1 MRSIGSNIGSLILS
15 CRKTRRSERRPPRM
29 CPMSTV
35 TGMRTTWPPSFAR
48 FSATS
53 LEWWRGQKAE
63 RTSSF
68 SRHSMSRPLAAGV
81 PFGSLLAARLAG
93 EAFNMT
99 TPTASV
105 GGEAVKAWF
114 IRPYVPLTESLP
126 SVVIAKTTI
135 TIGQALYLVGGLMMA
150 VTVLP
155 RTSTLLQVMQWL
167 LGLEL
172 LGVGGFVA
180 VQVFGG
186 LGAGGRILQRFGL
199 LAPTGGAAVMDQVD
213 SALVHF
219 YRKEPGRLALSITC
233 HFLGW
238 VLGALE
244 AYLILWAL
252 GMPVSLGTAMVIDA
266 FGSGIGFAAFLVPAR
281 LGAAEAGQV
290 AVFMALGLGA
300 PAGLTFALVQ
310 RLRKATWTAIGFL
323 ALTTLRA
330 TAPPR
335 ALEAKS

>member
-1 MRSIGSNIGSLILS
+1 
-15 CRKTRRSERRPPRM
+15 
-29 CPMSTV
+29 
-35 TGMRTTWPPSFAR
+35 MRTVRSLLLTLGTVLFIALLIRVGPETVASLFAQLSWYLALIVVFPFGLMTTLDTLGWR
-48 FSATS
+48 FAFRRD
-53 LEWWRGQKAE
+53 E
-63 RTSSF
+63 
-68 SRHSMSRPLAAGV
+68 V
-81 PFGSLLAARLAG
+81 PFRSLFAARLAG

-135 TIGQALYLVGGLMMA
+135 TVAQALYLAAGLVMA
-150 VTVLP
+150 MAVLP

-180 VQVFGG
+180 VQVFGL
-186 LGAGGRILQRFGL
+186 LGAGGRMLQRFGL
-199 LAPTGGAAVMDQVD
+199 LAPTGGAQVMGQVD
-213 SALVHF
+213 SALAHF
-219 YRKEPGRLALSITC
+219 YRRQPGRLALSVTC

-238 VLGALE
+238 ALGGLE

-252 GMPVSLGTAMVIDA
+252 GLPVSLATAVLIDA
-266 FGSGIGFAAFLVPAR
+266 FGSGVGFAAFLVPAR

-300 PAGLTFALVQ
+300 PAGLTFALA
-310 RLRKATWTAIGFL
+310 LRVREAAWTGIGFL
-323 ALTTLRA
+323 ALTTLRD
-330 TAPPR
+330 TAPPVAR
-335 ALEAKS
+335 PRLEVEG

>member
-1 MRSIGSNIGSLILS
+1 
-15 CRKTRRSERRPPRM
+15 
-29 CPMSTV
+29 
-35 TGMRTTWPPSFAR
+35 MRTVRSLLLTLGTVLFIALLIRVGPETVASLFAQLSWYLALIVVFPFGLMTTLDTLGWR
-48 FSATS
+48 FAF
-53 LEWWRGQKAE
+53 RRDA
-63 RTSSF
+63 
-68 SRHSMSRPLAAGV
+68 V
-81 PFGSLLAARLAG
+81 PFRSLLAARLAG

-135 TIGQALYLVGGLMMA
+135 TVAQALYLAAGLVMA
-150 VTVLP
+150 MAVLP

-180 VQVFGG
+180 VQIFGL
-186 LGAGGRILQRFGL
+186 LGAGGRMLQRFGL
-199 LAPTGGAAVMDQVD
+199 LAPTGGAQVMGQVD
-213 SALVHF
+213 TALAHF
-219 YRKEPGRLALSITC
+219 YRRQPGRLALSVTC

-238 VLGALE
+238 ALGGLE

-252 GMPVSLGTAMVIDA
+252 GLPVSLATAVLIDA
-266 FGSGIGFAAFLVPAR
+266 FGSGVGFAAFLVPAR

-300 PAGLTFALVQ
+300 PAGLTFALA
-310 RLRKATWTAIGFL
+310 LRVREAAWTGIGFL
-323 ALTTLRA
+323 ALTTLRD
-330 TAPPR
+330 TAPPVAR
-335 ALEAKS
+335 PRLEVEG

>member
-1 MRSIGSNIGSLILS
+1 
-15 CRKTRRSERRPPRM
+15 
-29 CPMSTV
+29 
-35 TGMRTTWPPSFAR
+35 MRTARALLVMLGAALFIAVLIRVGPGAVASLFAELSWYLPLIMVFPYGLMTALDTLGWR
-48 FSATS
+48 FAFQ
-53 LEWWRGQKAE
+53 RDA
-63 RTSSF
+63 
-68 SRHSMSRPLAAGV
+68 V
-81 PFGSLLAARLAG
+81 PFRSLLAARLAG

-105 GGEAVKAWF
+105 GGEGVKAWF

-135 TIGQALYLVGGLMMA
+135 TVGQVLYLMVGLTVA
-150 VTVLP
+150 VEVLP

-167 LGLEL
+167 LGLEI
-172 LGVGGFVA
+172 LGVCGFVA
-180 VQVFGG
+180 VQAFGV
-186 LGAGGRILQRFGL
+186 LGAGGQALQRFGL
-199 LAPTGGAAVMDQVD
+199 LGSTGGAEVMEEVD
-213 SALVHF
+213 SALARF
-219 YRKEPGRLALSITC
+219 YRKEPARLALSIAC

-238 VLGALE
+238 ALGALE

-300 PAGLTFALVQ
+300 PTGLTFALVQ
-310 RLRKATWTAIGFL
+310 RLREAAWIGIGFL
-323 ALTTLRA
+323 ALMTLRA
-330 TAPPR
+330 AAPPPAGA
-335 ALEAKS
+335 ALEAES

>member
-1 MRSIGSNIGSLILS
+1 
-15 CRKTRRSERRPPRM
+15 
-29 CPMSTV
+29 
-35 TGMRTTWPPSFAR
+35 MRTVRSLLLTLGTVLFIALLIRVGPETVASLFAQLSWYLALIVVFPFGLMTTLDTLGWR
-48 FSATS
+48 FAF
-53 LEWWRGQKAE
+53 RRDA
-63 RTSSF
+63 
-68 SRHSMSRPLAAGV
+68 V
-81 PFGSLLAARLAG
+81 PFRSLFAARLAG

-135 TIGQALYLVGGLMMA
+135 TVAQALYLAAGLVMA
-150 VTVLP
+150 MAVLP

-180 VQVFGG
+180 VQVFGL
-186 LGAGGRILQRFGL
+186 LGAGGRMLQRFGL
-199 LAPTGGAAVMDQVD
+199 LAPTGGAQVMGQVD
-213 SALVHF
+213 SALSHF
-219 YRKEPGRLALSITC
+219 YRRQPGRLALSVTC

-238 VLGALE
+238 ALGGLE

-252 GMPVSLGTAMVIDA
+252 GLPVSLATAVLIDA
-266 FGSGIGFAAFLVPAR
+266 FGSGVGFAAFLVPAR

-300 PAGLTFALVQ
+300 PAGLTFALA
-310 RLRKATWTAIGFL
+310 LRVREAAWTGIGFL
-323 ALTTLRA
+323 ALTTLRD
-330 TAPPR
+330 TAPPVAR
-335 ALEAKS
+335 PRLEVEG

>member
-1 MRSIGSNIGSLILS
+1 
-15 CRKTRRSERRPPRM
+15 
-29 CPMSTV
+29 
-35 TGMRTTWPPSFAR
+35 MRTVRSLLLTLGTVLFIALLIRVGPETVASLFAQLSWYLALIVVFPFGLMTTLDTLGWR
-48 FSATS
+48 FAF
-53 LEWWRGQKAE
+53 RRDA
-63 RTSSF
+63 
-68 SRHSMSRPLAAGV
+68 V
-81 PFGSLLAARLAG
+81 PFRSLLAARLAG

-135 TIGQALYLVGGLMMA
+135 TVAQALYLAAGLVMA
-150 VTVLP
+150 MAVLP

-180 VQVFGG
+180 VQVFGL
-186 LGAGGRILQRFGL
+186 LGAGGRMLQRFGL
-199 LAPTGGAAVMDQVD
+199 LAPTGGAQVMGQVD
-213 SALVHF
+213 TALAHF
-219 YRKEPGRLALSITC
+219 YRRQPGRLALSVTC

-238 VLGALE
+238 ALGGLE

-252 GMPVSLGTAMVIDA
+252 GLPVSLATAVLIDA
-266 FGSGIGFAAFLVPAR
+266 FGSGVGFAAFLVPAR

-300 PAGLTFALVQ
+300 PAGLTFALA
-310 RLRKATWTAIGFL
+310 LRVREAAWTGIGFL
-323 ALTTLRA
+323 ALTTLRD
-330 TAPPR
+330 TAPPVAR
-335 ALEAKS
+335 PRLEVEG

>member
-1 MRSIGSNIGSLILS
+1 MRAVRVTLSMLGAVLFIAVLIRVGPGAVGSLFAEISWYLPLIVVFPYGLMTALDTLGW
-15 CRKTRRSERRPPRM
+15 RFAFRRD
-29 CPMSTV
+29 
-35 TGMRTTWPPSFAR
+35 A
-48 FSATS
+48 
-53 LEWWRGQKAE
+53 
-63 RTSSF
+63 
-68 SRHSMSRPLAAGV
+68 V
-81 PFGSLLAARLAG
+81 PFRALLSARLAG

-135 TIGQALYLVGGLMMA
+135 TVGQALYLLGGLMIGVA
-150 VTVLP
+150 VLP
-155 RTSTLLQVMQWL
+155 RASTLLQVMQWL

-186 LGAGGRILQRFGL
+186 LGAGGRVLQRFGL
-199 LAPTGGAAVMDQVD
+199 LAPDGGARVMGQVD
-213 SALVHF
+213 SALAHF
-219 YRKEPGRLALSITC
+219 YRKEPRRLALSITC

-244 AYLILWAL
+244 AYVILWAL
-252 GMPVSLGTAMVIDA
+252 GRPVSLATAVVIDA

-300 PAGLTFALVQ
+300 PAGLTLALAQ
-310 RLRKATWTAIGFL
+310 RLREAAWTGIGFL
-323 ALTTLRA
+323 ALATLRA
-330 TAPPR
+330 TTPPPPAGAP
-335 ALEAKS
+335 LEAEG

>member
-1 MRSIGSNIGSLILS
+1 MRAARALLLMLGAVLFIALLVRAGPGPVVSLFA
-15 CRKTRRSERRPPRM
+15 E
-29 CPMSTV
+29 MSWYLPLIVVFPYGVMTV
-35 TGMRTTWPPSFAR
+35 LDTLGWRFAFQR
-48 FSATS
+48 DA
-53 LEWWRGQKAE
+53 
-63 RTSSF
+63 
-68 SRHSMSRPLAAGV
+68 V
-81 PFGSLLAARLAG
+81 PFRSLLSARLAG

-114 IRPYVPLTESLP
+114 IRPHVPLTESLP

-135 TIGQALYLVGGLMMA
+135 TVGQALYLVGGLSVA
-150 VTVLP
+150 VAVLP

-180 VQVFGG
+180 VQVFGV
-186 LGAGGRILQRFGL
+186 LGAGGRMLQRFGL
-199 LAPTGGAAVMDQVD
+199 LAPNGGAQAMDQMD
-213 SALVHF
+213 SALAHF

-244 AYLILWAL
+244 ASLILRAL
-252 GMPVSLGTAMVIDA
+252 GTPVSLATAIVIDA

-290 AVFMALGLGA
+290 AVFMALGFGA

-310 RLRKATWTAIGFL
+310 RLREAVWTGIGFL

-330 TAPPR
+330 AAPPR
-335 ALEAKS
+335 SSAALEAKG

>member
-1 MRSIGSNIGSLILS
+1 
-15 CRKTRRSERRPPRM
+15 
-29 CPMSTV
+29 
-35 TGMRTTWPPSFAR
+35 MRTVRSLLLTLGTVLFIALLIRVGPETVASLFAQLSWYLALIVVFPFGLMTTLDTLGWR
-48 FSATS
+48 FAF
-53 LEWWRGQKAE
+53 RRDA
-63 RTSSF
+63 
-68 SRHSMSRPLAAGV
+68 V
-81 PFGSLLAARLAG
+81 PFRSLLAARLAG

-135 TIGQALYLVGGLMMA
+135 TVAQALYLAAGLVMA
-150 VTVLP
+150 MAVLP

-180 VQVFGG
+180 VQVFGL
-186 LGAGGRILQRFGL
+186 LGAGGRMLQRFGL
-199 LAPTGGAAVMDQVD
+199 LAPTGGAQVMGQVD
-213 SALVHF
+213 TALAHF
-219 YRKEPGRLALSITC
+219 YRRQPGRLALSVTC

-238 VLGALE
+238 ALGGLE

-252 GMPVSLGTAMVIDA
+252 GLPVSLATAVLIDA
-266 FGSGIGFAAFLVPAR
+266 FGSGVGFAAFLVPAR

-300 PAGLTFALVQ
+300 PAGLTFALA
-310 RLRKATWTAIGFL
+310 LRVREAAWTGIGFL
-323 ALTTLRA
+323 ALTTLRD
-330 TAPPR
+330 TAPPVGR
-335 ALEAKS
+335 PRLEVEG

>member
-1 MRSIGSNIGSLILS
+1 MTTLDTLGWRFAF
-15 CRKTRRSERRPPRM
+15 RRD
-29 CPMSTV
+29 
-35 TGMRTTWPPSFAR
+35 A
-48 FSATS
+48 
-53 LEWWRGQKAE
+53 
-63 RTSSF
+63 
-68 SRHSMSRPLAAGV
+68 V
-81 PFGSLLAARLAG
+81 PFRSLFAARLAG

-135 TIGQALYLVGGLMMA
+135 TVAQALYLAAGLVMA
-150 VTVLP
+150 MAVLP

-180 VQVFGG
+180 VQVFGL
-186 LGAGGRILQRFGL
+186 LGAGGRMLQRFGL
-199 LAPTGGAAVMDQVD
+199 LAPTGGAQVMGQVD
-213 SALVHF
+213 SALAHF
-219 YRKEPGRLALSITC
+219 YRRQPGRLALSVTC

-238 VLGALE
+238 ALGGLE

-252 GMPVSLGTAMVIDA
+252 GLPVSLATAVLIDT
-266 FGSGIGFAAFLVPAR
+266 FGSGVGFAAFLVPAR

-300 PAGLTFALVQ
+300 PAGLTFALA
-310 RLRKATWTAIGFL
+310 LRVREAAWTGIGFL
-323 ALTTLRA
+323 ALTTLRD
-330 TAPPR
+330 TAPPVAR
-335 ALEAKS
+335 PRLEVEG

>member
-1 MRSIGSNIGSLILS
+1 
-15 CRKTRRSERRPPRM
+15 
-29 CPMSTV
+29 
-35 TGMRTTWPPSFAR
+35 MRTARALLLLLGAVLFIAVLIRVGPGAVAPLFAELSWYLPLIVVFPYGLMTALDTLGWR
-48 FSATS
+48 FAF
-53 LEWWRGQKAE
+53 RRDA
-63 RTSSF
+63 
-68 SRHSMSRPLAAGV
+68 V
-81 PFGSLLAARLAG
+81 PFRSLLSARLAG

-135 TIGQALYLVGGLMMA
+135 TIGQALYLAGGLVMA
-150 VTVLP
+150 VAVLP

-172 LGVGGFVA
+172 LGVGGFVTI
-180 VQVFGG
+180 QVFGV
-186 LGAGGRILQRFGL
+186 LGAGGRMLQRFGL
-199 LAPTGGAAVMDQVD
+199 VAPTGGAQLMDQVN

-238 VLGALE
+238 VLGTLE

-252 GMPVSLGTAMVIDA
+252 GRPVSLATAMVIDA

-300 PAGLTFALVQ
+300 PAGLAFALVQ
-310 RLRKATWTAIGFL
+310 RLREAAWTGIGFL

-330 TAPPR
+330 TAPPPASA
-335 ALEAKS
+335 ALEAKG

>member
-1 MRSIGSNIGSLILS
+1 
-15 CRKTRRSERRPPRM
+15 
-29 CPMSTV
+29 
-35 TGMRTTWPPSFAR
+35 MRTVRTLLMILGAALFVAVLIRVGPGAVVRLFAELSW
-48 FSATS
+48 FLPLIVVFPYAVMTS
-53 LEWWRGQKAE
+53 LDTLGWRFAF
-63 RTSSF
+63 R
-68 SRHSMSRPLAAGV
+68 RDVV
-81 PFGSLLAARLAG
+81 PFRSLLAARLAG

-114 IRPYVPLTESLP
+114 IRPYVPLTESLA
-126 SVVIAKTTI
+126 SVVIAKTAI
-135 TIGQALYLVGGLMMA
+135 TIGQALYLAVGLVMAMA
-150 VTVLP
+150 VLP
-155 RTSTLLQVMQWL
+155 GTSTLLQVMQWL

-180 VQVFGG
+180 VQAFGV
-186 LGAGGRILQRFGL
+186 LGAGGRMLQRLGFV
-199 LAPTGGAAVMDQVD
+199 APAAGAEVMDRVD

-219 YRKEPGRLALSITC
+219 YRKEPARLALSITC

-244 AYLILWAL
+244 VYLILWAL
-252 GMPVSLGTAMVIDA
+252 GMPVSLATAVVIDA

-310 RLRKATWTAIGFL
+310 RLREATWTGLGFL

-330 TAPPR
+330 TAPPPVAA
-335 ALEAKS
+335 ALEAEG

>member
-1 MRSIGSNIGSLILS
+1 
-15 CRKTRRSERRPPRM
+15 
-29 CPMSTV
+29 
-35 TGMRTTWPPSFAR
+35 MRTVRSLLLTLGTVLFIALLIRVGPETVASLFAQLSWYLALIVVFPFGLMTTLDTLGWR
-48 FSATS
+48 FAF
-53 LEWWRGQKAE
+53 RRDA
-63 RTSSF
+63 
-68 SRHSMSRPLAAGV
+68 V
-81 PFGSLLAARLAG
+81 PFRSLLAARLAG

-135 TIGQALYLVGGLMMA
+135 TVAQALYLAAGLVMA
-150 VTVLP
+150 MAVLP

-180 VQVFGG
+180 VQIFGL
-186 LGAGGRILQRFGL
+186 LGAGGRMLQRFGL
-199 LAPTGGAAVMDQVD
+199 LAPTGGAQVMGQVD
-213 SALVHF
+213 TALAHF
-219 YRKEPGRLALSITC
+219 YRRQPGRLALSVTC

-238 VLGALE
+238 ALGGLE

-252 GMPVSLGTAMVIDA
+252 GLPVSLATAVLIDA
-266 FGSGIGFAAFLVPAR
+266 FGSGVGFAAFLVPAR
-281 LGAAEAGQV
+281 LGAAEADQV

-300 PAGLTFALVQ
+300 PAGLTFALA
-310 RLRKATWTAIGFL
+310 LRVREAAWTGIGFL
-323 ALTTLRA
+323 ALTTLRD
-330 TAPPR
+330 TAPPVAR
-335 ALEAKS
+335 PRLEVEG

>member
-1 MRSIGSNIGSLILS
+1 
-15 CRKTRRSERRPPRM
+15 
-29 CPMSTV
+29 
-35 TGMRTTWPPSFAR
+35 
-48 FSATS
+48 
-53 LEWWRGQKAE
+53 
-63 RTSSF
+63 
-68 SRHSMSRPLAAGV
+68 MSRPLAAGFPFGREFRFGRLGSADAPPSALHRREAEEAPPRMPTARALLLMLGAVLFIAVLIRVGPGAVASLFAELSWYLPLIVVFPYALMTALDTLGWRFAFRRDPV
-81 PFGSLLAARLAG
+81 PFRSLLAARLAG

-199 LAPTGGAAVMDQVD
+199 LAPTGGARQRGRR
-213 SALVHF
+213 SASSPS
-219 YRKEPGRLALSITC
+219 RRCGPRRRRGRSRPRVRPC
-233 HFLGW
+233 
-238 VLGALE
+238 
-244 AYLILWAL
+244 
-252 GMPVSLGTAMVIDA
+252 
-266 FGSGIGFAAFLVPAR
+266 AA
-281 LGAAEAGQV
+281 
-290 AVFMALGLGA
+290 
-300 PAGLTFALVQ
+300 
-310 RLRKATWTAIGFL
+310 
-323 ALTTLRA
+323 LRA
-330 TAPPR
+330 SSRHPMRAPTSASWSGWSPPSAIAVPTRSVTASTGAWPSAR
-335 ALEAKS
+335 RDCG

>member
-1 MRSIGSNIGSLILS
+1 
-15 CRKTRRSERRPPRM
+15 
-29 CPMSTV
+29 
-35 TGMRTTWPPSFAR
+35 MRTVRSLLLTLGTVLFIALLIRVGPETVASLFAQLSWYLALIVVFPFGLMTTLDTLGWR
-48 FSATS
+48 FAF
-53 LEWWRGQKAE
+53 RRDA
-63 RTSSF
+63 
-68 SRHSMSRPLAAGV
+68 V
-81 PFGSLLAARLAG
+81 PFRSLFAARLAG

-135 TIGQALYLVGGLMMA
+135 TVAQALYLAAGLVMA
-150 VTVLP
+150 MAVLP

-180 VQVFGG
+180 VQVFGL
-186 LGAGGRILQRFGL
+186 LGAGGRMLQRFGL
-199 LAPTGGAAVMDQVD
+199 LAPTGGAQVMGHVD
-213 SALVHF
+213 SALAHF
-219 YRKEPGRLALSITC
+219 YRRQPGRLALSVTC
-233 HFLGW
+233 HYLGW
-238 VLGALE
+238 VLGGLE

-252 GMPVSLGTAMVIDA
+252 GLPVSLSTAVLIDA
-266 FGSGIGFAAFLVPAR
+266 FGSGVGFAAFLVPAR

-300 PAGLTFALVQ
+300 PAGLTFALAQ
-310 RLRKATWTAIGFL
+310 RVREAAWTGIGFL
-323 ALTTLRA
+323 ALTTLRG
-330 TAPPR
+330 TAPPVAR
-335 ALEAKS
+335 PTLEVER

>member
-1 MRSIGSNIGSLILS
+1 
-15 CRKTRRSERRPPRM
+15 
-29 CPMSTV
+29 
-35 TGMRTTWPPSFAR
+35 MRTVRSLLLTLGTVLFIALLIRVGPETVASLFAQLSWYLALIVVFPFGLMTTLDTLGWR
-48 FSATS
+48 FAF
-53 LEWWRGQKAE
+53 RRDA
-63 RTSSF
+63 
-68 SRHSMSRPLAAGV
+68 V
-81 PFGSLLAARLAG
+81 PFRSLLAARLAG

-135 TIGQALYLVGGLMMA
+135 TVAQALYLAAGLVMA
-150 VTVLP
+150 MAVLP

-180 VQVFGG
+180 VQIFGL
-186 LGAGGRILQRFGL
+186 LGAGGRMLQRFGL
-199 LAPTGGAAVMDQVD
+199 LAPTGGAQVMGQVD
-213 SALVHF
+213 TALAHF
-219 YRKEPGRLALSITC
+219 YRRQPGRLALSVTC

-238 VLGALE
+238 ALGGLE

-252 GMPVSLGTAMVIDA
+252 GLPVSVATAVLIDA
-266 FGSGIGFAAFLVPAR
+266 FGSGVGFAAFLVPAR

-300 PAGLTFALVQ
+300 PAGLTFALA
-310 RLRKATWTAIGFL
+310 LRVREAAWTGIGFL
-323 ALTTLRA
+323 ALTTLRD
-330 TAPPR
+330 TAPPVAR
-335 ALEAKS
+335 PRLEVEG